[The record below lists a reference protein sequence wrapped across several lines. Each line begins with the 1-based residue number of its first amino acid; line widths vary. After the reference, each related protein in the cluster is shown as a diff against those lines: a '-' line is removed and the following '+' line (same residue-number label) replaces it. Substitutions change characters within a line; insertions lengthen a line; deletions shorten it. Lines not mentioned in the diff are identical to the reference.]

1 MVFVAANLDVAGP
14 HASMVDV
21 PIGELGIAPD
31 QPYRMHELLSDVA
44 YEWRGPRG
52 FVELDPGRDPAQI
65 FALRR

>member
-1 MVFVAANLDVAGP
+1 MDSDLHGAR
-14 HASMVDV
+14 ASMVEV
-21 PIGELGIAPD
+21 PIHELGIAPD

-52 FVELDPGRDPAQI
+52 FVELDPTRDSAQI